1 MDIETLGKILQIMTK
16 VMVIFLVLPIHEYAH
31 AWAAH
36 KMGDDTAAYSG
47 RLTLNP
53 LAHIDIIGAL
63 CLLLT
68 QFGWAKPVPINP
80 LKFKKQRMG
89 IALTA
94 AAGPVS
100 NLIVAFIATIIYR
113 IVTSLSFFT
122 DRIDILY
129 DKFYN
134 VDEYVEEPLMASTLI
149 YNAENASPLFLA
161 LYIIEFFIIVN
172 IGLAIFN
179 LIPIPPLDGSKILSY
194 FTSAKFDRWIYEHY
208 MIVNIVFFGII
219 ITGVLSRPI
228 SVVRN
233 IFVDFFFLITGF
245 IPKLM
250 GA

>member
-1 MDIETLGKILQIMTK
+1 MDIEILDKVLEIFTKIL
-16 VMVIFLVLPIHEYAH
+16 VIFLILPVHEYAH

-36 KMGDDTAAYSG
+36 KMGDDTADYSG

-53 LAHIDIIGAL
+53 LAHIDIVGAL

-68 QFGWAKPVPINP
+68 PFGWAKPVPINP
-80 LKFKKQRMG
+80 LKFRKQRLG

-100 NLIVAFIATIIYR
+100 NLIVSFIATVIYR
-113 IVTSLSFFT
+113 IVTSLPAFQS
-122 DRIDILY
+122 
-129 DKFYN
+129 
-134 VDEYVEEPLMASTLI
+134 
-149 YNAENASPLFLA
+149 A
-161 LYIIEFFIIVN
+161 LYIINGEITPAFIILYILQCFITIN

-194 FTSAKFDRWIYEHY
+194 FTSAKFDRWVYEHQ
-208 MIVNIVFFGII
+208 MIVNIVFLGVIL
-219 ITGVLSRPI
+219 TGLLNKPLTFIASHI
-228 SVVRN
+228 
-233 IFVDFFFLITGF
+233 VDFFFLITGF

>member
-1 MDIETLGKILQIMTK
+1 MDIETIDKVLEIFTKIL
-16 VMVIFLVLPIHEYAH
+16 VIFLILPVHEYAH

-53 LAHIDIIGAL
+53 LAHIDIVGAL

-68 QFGWAKPVPINP
+68 PFGWAKPVPINP
-80 LKFKKQRMG
+80 LKFRKQRLG

-94 AAGPVS
+94 AAGPIS
-100 NLIVAFIATIIYR
+100 NLVVSFIATVIYR
-113 IVTSLSFFT
+113 IVTSLPAFQS
-122 DRIDILY
+122 
-129 DKFYN
+129 
-134 VDEYVEEPLMASTLI
+134 
-149 YNAENASPLFLA
+149 A
-161 LYIIEFFIIVN
+161 LYIINGEITPAFIILYILQCFITIN

-194 FTSAKFDRWIYEHY
+194 FTSAKFDRWVYEHQ
-208 MIVNIVFFGII
+208 MIVNLVFLGVIL
-219 ITGVLSRPI
+219 TGVLNKPLTFIASHI
-228 SVVRN
+228 
-233 IFVDFFFLITGF
+233 VDFFFLITGF